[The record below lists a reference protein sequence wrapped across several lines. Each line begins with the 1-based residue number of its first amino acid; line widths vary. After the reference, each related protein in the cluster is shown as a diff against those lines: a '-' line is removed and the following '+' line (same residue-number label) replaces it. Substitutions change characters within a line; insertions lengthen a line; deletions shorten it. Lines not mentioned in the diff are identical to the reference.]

1 MISIK
6 NQTNT
11 FYKKHNKQ
19 YKENI
24 TCYHKKMSSKF
35 IKLTHMILNT
45 NYINKILIY
54 QDLYYIYL
62 KRQDLKGFL
71 FVGSGACESKDEEIK
86 ICAKNHSTD
95 YKIISDWI
103 DKEFKKV

>member
-1 MISIK
+1 
-6 NQTNT
+6 
-11 FYKKHNKQ
+11 
-19 YKENI
+19 
-24 TCYHKKMSSKF
+24 MSTKF

-45 NYINKILIY
+45 NYINKILIR

-62 KRQDLKGFL
+62 VKQDMKGFFL
-71 FVGSGACESKDEEIK
+71 WGSGGCDSKDEEIK
-86 ICAKNHSTD
+86 ICAKNHSQD